1 MSLTKSDTNAKP
13 AALKDHNLGDNAG
26 AKPSAAGLDA
36 AMKIIDKLPIEDLV
50 ALRYKLDSMLP
61 INLED
66 LDLGQELALQYAAG
80 RALLAAVQIDA
91 TIPTNQKSQIFNAV
105 RAQLA
110 DIVKQQ
116 ESVWGMERLKKFEV
130 ALVKAANLLTEEA
143 RAAFFDLYGQFLKGA
158 MIAGT
163 PITEVGR
170 TPDEPETALA
180 SAPNPKPLA
189 PAAAEKAT

>member
-1 MSLTKSDTNAKP
+1 MSLAKSEASAPGPLSPTGG
-13 AALKDHNLGDNAG
+13 LKDHSLIDNAG
-26 AKPSAAGLDA
+26 AKTNTPSVEAAIKLIEKLDV
-36 AMKIIDKLPIEDLV
+36 EDLV
-50 ALRYKLDSMLP
+50 AVRYKVDSMLP

-80 RALLAAVQIDA
+80 RALLAAVQTDA

-130 ALVKAANLLTEEA
+130 ALVKAANLMTEEGK
-143 RAAFFDLYGQFLKGA
+143 AAFFDLYSQYLKGGI
-158 MIAGT
+158 IANV
-163 PITEVGR
+163 PVEQVG
-170 TPDEPETALA
+170 LA
-180 SAPNPKPLA
+180 SASA
-189 PAAAEKAT
+189 IVADEVDRAT